1 MSSITDV
8 VKEGLKYP
16 FNDGKKV
23 LTLGVVFL
31 VSSLVSL
38 LMQYFVFDNMR
49 TLADSAPIDT
59 VHAALSALPP
69 SNMALIVL
77 FWIVTFILM
86 IFCSGY
92 VYDVIK
98 YAIERRSDLPEFK
111 DIKGIF
117 IKGIRSLVVG
127 IAYSIL
133 PIILFLLGVMLAVN
147 ESVGG
152 SVNAIG
158 GIIIVIAMAFA
169 IFAALLQV
177 MALCNMI
184 DKDELAAA
192 FRFKEIL
199 ALIKNLGW
207 GRYIGIL
214 LFTVIAVMIITVFFG
229 FALYMAPFMGVDM
242 ISFVMTAA
250 LLLLGIRSL
259 YFYFTMSR
267 HMVGGKYS
275 LFSGIILT
283 DLGVCALMIKSLF
296 YFLIIYNYYGLS
308 LKKVILNYLFIIL
321 KK

>member
-23 LTLGVVFL
+23 LTLGVIFL
-31 VSSLVSL
+31 ISSLVSL

-49 TLADSAPIDT
+49 ILADNAPVDT
-59 VHAALSALPP
+59 IQAAISALPP
-69 SNMALIVL
+69 TNMTLIVL
-77 FWIVTFILM
+77 SWIVTFILM

-92 VYDVIK
+92 IYDIIK
-98 YAIERRSDLPEFK
+98 YGIEGKSELPEFK

-117 IKGIRSLVVG
+117 IKGIRSFIVG

-133 PIILFLLGVMLAVN
+133 PVILFLLGLMLAVN
-147 ESVGG
+147 ESVSG

-158 GIIIVIAMAFA
+158 GIIIVIAIAFA
-169 IFAALLQV
+169 IFAALLEI
-177 MALCNMI
+177 MALSNMV

-214 LFTVIAVMIITVFFG
+214 LFAIIAIMIISVFFSFIFG
-229 FALYMAPFMGVDM
+229 AIATGISILFGSAFVLALVNLIFNSLLINPYTSIV
-242 ISFVMTAA
+242 ISRV
-250 LLLLGIRSL
+250 
-259 YFYFTMSR
+259 
-267 HMVGGKYS
+267 
-275 LFSGIILT
+275 
-283 DLGVCALMIKSLF
+283 
-296 YFLIIYNYYGLS
+296 YGS
-308 LKKVILNYLFIIL
+308 VYKEAIGQ
-321 KK
+321 

>member
-98 YAIERRSDLPEFK
+98 YAIEGRSDLPEFK

-117 IKGIRSLVVG
+117 IKGIRSFIVG

-133 PIILFLLGVMLAVN
+133 PLILFLLGLMLAVN

-158 GIIIVIAMAFA
+158 GIIIVIAMVFA

-229 FALYMAPFMGVDM
+229 FIFGLIATA
-242 ISFVMTAA
+242 ISILVGSAFVLT
-250 LLLLGIRSL
+250 LVNLILN
-259 YFYFTMSR
+259 
-267 HMVGGKYS
+267 S
-275 LFSGIILT
+275 LFINPYSSI
-283 DLGVCALMIKSLF
+283 VFSRV
-296 YFLIIYNYYGLS
+296 YGS
-308 LKKVILNYLFIIL
+308 VFREANNIEGEI
-321 KK
+321 

>member
-23 LTLGVVFL
+23 LTLGVIFL
-31 VSSLVSL
+31 ISSLVSL

-49 TLADSAPIDT
+49 ILADNAPVDT
-59 VHAALSALPP
+59 IQAAISALPP
-69 SNMALIVL
+69 TNMTLIALS
-77 FWIVTFILM
+77 WIVTFILM

-92 VYDVIK
+92 IYDIIK
-98 YAIERRSDLPEFK
+98 YGIEGKSELPEFK

-117 IKGIRSLVVG
+117 IKGIRSFIVG

-133 PIILFLLGVMLAVN
+133 PVILFLLGLMLAVN
-147 ESVGG
+147 ESVSG

-158 GIIIVIAMAFA
+158 GIIIVIAIAFA
-169 IFAALLQV
+169 IFAALLEI
-177 MALCNMI
+177 MALCNMV

-214 LFTVIAVMIITVFFG
+214 LFAIIAIMIISVFFSFIFG
-229 FALYMAPFMGVDM
+229 AIATGISILFGSAFVLALVNLIFNSLLINPYTSIV
-242 ISFVMTAA
+242 ISRV
-250 LLLLGIRSL
+250 
-259 YFYFTMSR
+259 
-267 HMVGGKYS
+267 
-275 LFSGIILT
+275 
-283 DLGVCALMIKSLF
+283 
-296 YFLIIYNYYGLS
+296 YGS
-308 LKKVILNYLFIIL
+308 VYKEAIGQ
-321 KK
+321 

>member
-49 TLADSAPIDT
+49 ILADNAPVDT
-59 VHAALSALPP
+59 IQAAISALPP
-69 SNMALIVL
+69 TNMTLIVL
-77 FWIVTFILM
+77 SWIVTFILM

-92 VYDVIK
+92 IYDIIK
-98 YAIERRSDLPEFK
+98 YGIEGKSELPEFK

-117 IKGIRSLVVG
+117 IKGIRSFIVG

-133 PIILFLLGVMLAVN
+133 PVILFLLGLMLAVN
-147 ESVGG
+147 ESVSG

-158 GIIIVIAMAFA
+158 GIIIVIAIAFA
-169 IFAALLQV
+169 IFAALLEI
-177 MALCNMI
+177 MALCNMV

-214 LFTVIAVMIITVFFG
+214 LFAIIAIMIISVFFSFIFG
-229 FALYMAPFMGVDM
+229 AIATGISILFGSAFVLALVNLIFNSLLINPYTSIV
-242 ISFVMTAA
+242 ISRV
-250 LLLLGIRSL
+250 
-259 YFYFTMSR
+259 
-267 HMVGGKYS
+267 
-275 LFSGIILT
+275 
-283 DLGVCALMIKSLF
+283 
-296 YFLIIYNYYGLS
+296 YGS
-308 LKKVILNYLFIIL
+308 VYKEAIGQ
-321 KK
+321 

>member
-23 LTLGVVFL
+23 LTLGVIFL
-31 VSSLVSL
+31 ISSLVSL

-49 TLADSAPIDT
+49 ILADNAPVDT
-59 VHAALSALPP
+59 IQAAISALPP
-69 SNMALIVL
+69 TNMTLIVL
-77 FWIVTFILM
+77 SWIVTFILM

-92 VYDVIK
+92 IYDIIK
-98 YAIERRSDLPEFK
+98 YGIEGKSELPEFK

-117 IKGIRSLVVG
+117 IRGIRSFIVG

-133 PIILFLLGVMLAVN
+133 PVILFLLGLMLAVN
-147 ESVGG
+147 ESVSG

-158 GIIIVIAMAFA
+158 GIIIVIAIAFA
-169 IFAALLQV
+169 IFAALLEI
-177 MALCNMI
+177 MALCNMV

-214 LFTVIAVMIITVFFG
+214 LFAIIAIMIISVFFSFIFG
-229 FALYMAPFMGVDM
+229 AIATGISILFGSAFVLALVNLIFNSLLINPYTSIV
-242 ISFVMTAA
+242 ISRV
-250 LLLLGIRSL
+250 
-259 YFYFTMSR
+259 
-267 HMVGGKYS
+267 
-275 LFSGIILT
+275 
-283 DLGVCALMIKSLF
+283 
-296 YFLIIYNYYGLS
+296 YGS
-308 LKKVILNYLFIIL
+308 VYKEAIGQ
-321 KK
+321 

>member
-23 LTLGVVFL
+23 LTLGVIFL
-31 VSSLVSL
+31 ISSLVSL

-49 TLADSAPIDT
+49 ILADNAPVDT
-59 VHAALSALPP
+59 IQAAISALPP
-69 SNMALIVL
+69 TNMTLIVL
-77 FWIVTFILM
+77 SWIVTFILM

-92 VYDVIK
+92 IYDIIK
-98 YAIERRSDLPEFK
+98 YGIEGKSELPEFK

-117 IKGIRSLVVG
+117 IKDIRSFIVG

-133 PIILFLLGVMLAVN
+133 PVILFLLGLMLAVN
-147 ESVGG
+147 ESVSG

-158 GIIIVIAMAFA
+158 GIIIVIAIAFA
-169 IFAALLQV
+169 IFAALLEI
-177 MALCNMI
+177 MALCNMV

-214 LFTVIAVMIITVFFG
+214 LFAIIAIMIISVFFSFIFG
-229 FALYMAPFMGVDM
+229 AIATGISILFGSAFVLALVNLIFNSLLINPYTSIV
-242 ISFVMTAA
+242 ISRV
-250 LLLLGIRSL
+250 
-259 YFYFTMSR
+259 
-267 HMVGGKYS
+267 
-275 LFSGIILT
+275 
-283 DLGVCALMIKSLF
+283 
-296 YFLIIYNYYGLS
+296 YGS
-308 LKKVILNYLFIIL
+308 VYKEAIGQ
-321 KK
+321 